1 MVNICVCIVLLLLV
15 SVYVYVWLIIGKW
28 ENIYM
33 KIENDSKMY

>member
-15 SVYVYVWLIIGKW
+15 LVYVYVWLIKW

-33 KIENDSKMY
+33 KIENDSEMY